1 MMTKRELFNAKNA
14 GQKIEKGMT
23 FTVVSLGQFN
33 DKDKDGND
41 VVVTALATENGDIY
55 TTISA
60 TIANSIDLLEDIL
73 ADEGKVTVRVN
84 ENKSNSGRNFYQLQ
98 II

>member
-1 MMTKRELFNAKNA
+1 MTKRELFNAKNA
-14 GQKIEKGMT
+14 GQKIEKGMVLD
-23 FTVVSLGQFN
+23 VVSLGQFA

-41 VVVTALATENGDIY
+41 VMVTALACKDGSIF

-60 TIANSIDLLEDIL
+60 TIGNSIDLLEDIL
-73 ADEGKVTVRVN
+73 SDEGSVTVKVN
-84 ENKSNSGRNFYQLQ
+84 ESKSNSGRSFYQLQ

>member
-14 GQKIEKGMT
+14 GQKIEKGMIID
-23 FTVVSLGQFN
+23 VVSIGQFP

-41 VVVTALATENGDIY
+41 VTVTCLASTDGNIY

-60 TIANSIDLLEDIL
+60 TIGNSVDLLEDIL
-73 ADEGKVTVRVN
+73 ADEGKVTVKVN
-84 ENKSNSGRNFYQLQ
+84 ESKSNSGRSFYQLQ

>member
-23 FTVVSLGQFN
+23 LTVVSTGQFA

-41 VVVTALATENGDIY
+41 VTVTALACKDGSIY

-60 TIANSIDLLEDIL
+60 TIADSMDLLDDIL
-73 ADEGKVTVRVN
+73 SEEGEVTVKVN
-84 ENKSNSGRNFYQLQ
+84 ESKSNSGRSFYQLQ

>member
-23 FTVVSLGQFN
+23 LEVVSLGQFA

-41 VVVTALATENGDIY
+41 VTVTALACKNGDIY

-60 TIANSIDLLEDIL
+60 TIGNSIDLLEDIL
-73 ADEGKVTVRVN
+73 NEEGSVTVKVN
-84 ENKSNSGRNFYQLQ
+84 ESKSNSGRSFYQLQ

>member
-1 MMTKRELFNAKNA
+1 MTKRELFNAKNA